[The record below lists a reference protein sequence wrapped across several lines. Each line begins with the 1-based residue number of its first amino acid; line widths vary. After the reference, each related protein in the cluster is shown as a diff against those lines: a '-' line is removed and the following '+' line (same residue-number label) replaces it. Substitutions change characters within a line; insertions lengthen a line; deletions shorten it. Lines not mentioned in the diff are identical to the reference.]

1 MGSTVTIRLEMPR
14 EMENRLAR
22 LEAELARCALAL
34 ESITVRIANH
44 TQTTTS
50 VVDKDSGTASTVPET
65 ADCQSPVTADNGRAS
80 DKPPHKDP
88 PPVDDSPTSAGGGS
102 PPSGW
107 IDIGDKLP
115 PVMQGVVVWLGD
127 RSDGAHLD
135 HRIQWITARGTFLVA
150 DPTHWIPKP

>member
-50 VVDKDSGTASTVPET
+50 IVDKNSGTSSMVPET
-65 ADCQSPVTADNGRAS
+65 ADCQSPVTADNGLAS
-80 DKPPHKDP
+80 DTPPHKDP

-107 IDIGDKLP
+107 TLCDETLP
-115 PVMQGVVVWLGD
+115 PPMLSVIGWNKSEGPRVGWFNHRLVWVGPA
-127 RSDGAHLD
+127 GAT
-135 HRIQWITARGTFLVA
+135 RP
-150 DPTHWIPKP
+150 PTHWIRIP